1 MLFLL
6 VHSHRFRL
14 TIKSNASVRE
24 EIAASRSNEQFHESI
39 AKLKAKYEPYHL
51 GQAIWIEEPTAQDES
66 SADAIES
73 NYNLNL
79 PPWICQPYIRMEPE
93 KHIAKCA
100 EAQRL
105 AAIPDRP
112 KTEYFDA
119 NGKQITRKLMKK
131 LRRRG
136 RKPQSLRERVERRLE
151 LCNCG
156 NPIVRVSLWLLLKLL
171 PVD

>member
-1 MLFLL
+1 M
-6 VHSHRFRL
+6 
-14 TIKSNASVRE
+14 TIKSNAEIRE
-24 EIAASRSNEQFHESI
+24 DIAASRSNEQFLESI

-51 GQAIWIEEPTAQDES
+51 GEAIWIEETPTPDEP
-66 SADAIES
+66 AEDAAEP

-93 KHIAKCA
+93 LHKAKCA

-112 KTEYFDA
+112 KAEYFDA
-119 NGKQITRKLMKK
+119 NGKPITRKLMKK

-136 RKPQSLRERVERRLE
+136 RKPQSVRERTEQRRLE
-151 LCNCG
+151 LCDCG
-156 NPIVRVSLWLLLKLL
+156 NPIVGVPKHAQCSNACFFILGKC
-171 PVD
+171 